1 MENMNITISENEKSQ
16 RLDKFLVQKFQDYS
30 RAFLQKLINQE
41 NIKVNNRKVKQGLI
55 LKVGDVISIE
65 IPERE
70 GISLEPDSS
79 IKLDILY
86 EDENVIVINKPA
98 GLTVHPSENQKSGT
112 LVNGLLAK
120 YPEIKNVGDSS
131 TDLTSLTISEQENSG
146 QENLRPGIIHR
157 LDKNTS
163 GVMIVARN
171 NEAFQF
177 FKKEFQE
184 RRVIKKYIAL
194 VAGDISRERG
204 VINLPIARKRKM
216 PTKQVAVKNVRQARG
231 TIREAV
237 TEYRVL
243 RHNISIEGKKFTLV
257 EVLPKTGRL
266 HQIRAHFSAI
276 GHPVAGDLK
285 YGPKNRVLLETLN
298 RHFLHAESLEI
309 DIPQGAGNS
318 KKMIFLAP
326 LPKELK
332 NLISI

>member
-1 MENMNITISENEKSQ
+1 MKFKIKPVLAICLIVTFPELNTIALGGVATGSINANDA
-16 RLDKFLVQKFQDYS
+16 DKV
-30 RAFLQKLINQE
+30 AGIIN
-41 NIKVNNRKVKQGLI
+41 
-55 LKVGDVISIE
+55 S
-65 IPERE
+65 
-70 GISLEPDSS
+70 
-79 IKLDILY
+79 
-86 EDENVIVINKPA
+86 
-98 GLTVHPSENQKSGT
+98 
-112 LVNGLLAK
+112 NGLMFIATAIAASIGSK
-120 YPEIKNVGDSS
+120 VCVVAVFDV
-131 TDLTSLTISEQENSG
+131 NS
-146 QENLRPGIIHR
+146 
-157 LDKNTS
+157 
-163 GVMIVARN
+163 
-171 NEAFQF
+171 
-177 FKKEFQE
+177 
-184 RRVIKKYIAL
+184 
-194 VAGDISRERG
+194 
-204 VINLPIARKRKM
+204 
-216 PTKQVAVKNVRQARG
+216 VKNVRQARG